1 MSYFYITL
9 KIYIIFKWQ
18 DIPQKCFWS
27 VLKEKLDNTL
37 VKKEDGKVV
46 SSTQVRFMW
55 MNLRHLQIRHTRENI
70 QVP

>member
-9 KIYIIFKWQ
+9 KIYIIVMWQ

>member
-9 KIYIIFKWQ
+9 KIYKIFKWQ

-27 VLKEKLDNTL
+27 VLKEKLDNIL